1 MRDIGISIVVLIGL
15 FWTVRFPYVGVLLW
29 TWVTLMVPHQLA
41 FGFSRT
47 FQINLLVAVVTLGS
61 WLLNDKERKFPPL
74 DTHCKLLI
82 LYFLWMTFN
91 TFQAV
96 EPDMSWRMWDRVWR
110 VMLLGVLISTMAT
123 NKVRI
128 HAVVMVD
135 AMSLLWYGVKGG
147 GFTLM
152 NGGGNHVQGPA
163 DSPIGDNNQL
173 ALAILM
179 VLPLANYLRL
189 YTVNWAVSRAY
200 LIAIGFGVLSVL
212 GSYSRGAF
220 IALGGLAVLAM
231 FRAKRKWLYPLVAA
245 GLLIPA
251 MQFMP
256 ENYFSRI
263 NTIQDAQSDGS
274 FQGRLDAWGVAWG
287 YAVDHFPFGA
297 GFHGC
302 QTIQVFSHYAPG
314 KETHAAHS
322 IFFQTLG
329 DNGFIGLF
337 IFLALLFVAF
347 RNSMTIRKY
356 SKGNP
361 ELGWAYD
368 LSGMIQL
375 SLFVYCLGGSA
386 LSFAYYDNMFIL
398 TGLLSV
404 MREQVLSQAK
414 IKGWRKGMGRS
425 QDQGALSPTLVT
437 E

>member
-1 MRDIGISIVVLIGL
+1 MRG
-15 FWTVRFPYVGVLLW
+15 
-29 TWVTLMVPHQLA
+29 M
-41 FGFSRT
+41 SRT
-47 FQINLLVAVVTLGS
+47 G
-61 WLLNDKERKFPPL
+61 W
-74 DTHCKLLI
+74 
-82 LYFLWMTFN
+82 
-91 TFQAV
+91 
-96 EPDMSWRMWDRVWR
+96 
-110 VMLLGVLISTMAT
+110 
-123 NKVRI
+123 
-128 HAVVMVD
+128 
-135 AMSLLWYGVKGG
+135 
-147 GFTLM
+147 
-152 NGGGNHVQGPA
+152 
-163 DSPIGDNNQL
+163 
-173 ALAILM
+173 
-179 VLPLANYLRL
+179 
-189 YTVNWAVSRAY
+189 
-200 LIAIGFGVLSVL
+200 
-212 GSYSRGAF
+212 
-220 IALGGLAVLAM
+220 
-231 FRAKRKWLYPLVAA
+231 LVAA